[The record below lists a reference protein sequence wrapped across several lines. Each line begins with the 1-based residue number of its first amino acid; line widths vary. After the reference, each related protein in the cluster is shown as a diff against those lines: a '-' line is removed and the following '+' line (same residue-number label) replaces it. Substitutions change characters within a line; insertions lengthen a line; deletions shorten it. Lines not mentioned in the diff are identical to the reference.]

1 MPDKPAY
8 EALEAQVRAL
18 TKEVSILKQ
27 NQRDFSVQN
36 DYLNTFHE
44 ITLDLLEKRDLN
56 DLLSAILTRVTKI
69 FKTDTGFLYL
79 LDENEGNLV
88 LKFGQGLF
96 AKRIGYRLE
105 RGSGLAGK
113 VWQTGEPIVVE
124 DYAKWEGRVPDPYW
138 DRLDLIAG
146 FPIKIQN
153 RTVGVIGV
161 HQTSSGRAVSQHDL
175 DSIKRFSDLASLGLN
190 NATLYEHLE
199 NELNERKQTEEALR
213 ESEAK
218 FQSIS
223 SSMND
228 ALITMDGRGEITY
241 WNETAE
247 KIFGYGKEEIMG
259 KDLHRLLV
267 PEKYRDAFDK
277 EFHNFTVTG
286 TGAAIGQTLEMLA
299 LHKEGTEVPVELSLS
314 SFQIREQWHTVGT
327 IRDISNRKWAEQERE
342 KLISNLQNA
351 LKEVKQLSG
360 LLPICAN
367 CKKVRDDKGYWNQ
380 IESYIHQRSEAEFS
394 HGICPDCA
402 KERYPEYALYDENK
416 N

>member
-247 KIFGYGKEEIMG
+247 KNIWLWERGDHGKRPAPTAGSG
-259 KDLHRLLV
+259 KIQGCLRQ
-267 PEKYRDAFDK
+267 R
-277 EFHNFTVTG
+277 
-286 TGAAIGQTLEMLA
+286 
-299 LHKEGTEVPVELSLS
+299 
-314 SFQIREQWHTVGT
+314 
-327 IRDISNRKWAEQERE
+327 IS
-342 KLISNLQNA
+342 
-351 LKEVKQLSG
+351 
-360 LLPICAN
+360 
-367 CKKVRDDKGYWNQ
+367 
-380 IESYIHQRSEAEFS
+380 
-394 HGICPDCA
+394 
-402 KERYPEYALYDENK
+402 
-416 N
+416 